1 MKQLDA
7 VIDKCKTAI
16 HAGIPIL
23 YIESDDIAIIDDLLH
38 SEEMVRFW
46 TMDAD
51 LGWMPSNGRKP
62 DNIYVTNRNLDMSFC
77 WTGGPD
83 VQKKA
88 ESSLITEGTKPW
100 LKNKKHIPFVIGVR
114 NFLPTR
120 QNEYKEPAEDTL
132 INHVSRIVTSS
143 PDDDIRRCTIIL
155 QSPVVSIP
163 KGIESY
169 VEVID
174 VPKLEDDEIKEIIIA
189 FAKENGEKTYTD
201 LLEQLV
207 VNLRGFTPRKIKEIL
222 QRIEL
227 ECNGIFNI
235 EGEETGINLIRSVK
249 EQMLKKEGLLT
260 LVKTNPD
267 MNVSGLD
274 NITNWI
280 KQRAELFNDPI
291 KTEKLWNL
299 STPKGI
305 LVSGIPGTGK
315 SALANEIAKIFAPL
329 PLLQFDMGSVLG
341 KYSGESEANMR
352 RVLKLA
358 ESISPCILWIDEIE
372 KAFSS
377 ASSSGDADGGQGKRL
392 FGQFLTWMQEKKA
405 PCFIYATANEINKLP
420 PEFLRRGRFD
430 QKFFTF
436 MPTKEDCIAIVKGN
450 FIRYNRGGK
459 PFSKILSNPHLDNKL
474 CQFIEFCGQRGKFM
488 IGADIE
494 GIIKDAMFA
503 YYSKYWHGKLNQ
515 PESYDFEKFFIEMEE
530 VVIKVQT
537 YGETDMDKIADRLM
551 LLAMSKF
558 SPASTSNNLISL
570 EDVDVRNISIP
581 EYKGTHDDNNTY
593 DKLLYDKIKA
603 EVEFIHNKKNPKR

>member
-1 MKQLDA
+1 M
-7 VIDKCKTAI
+7 
-16 HAGIPIL
+16 
-23 YIESDDIAIIDDLLH
+23 
-38 SEEMVRFW
+38 
-46 TMDAD
+46 
-51 LGWMPSNGRKP
+51 
-62 DNIYVTNRNLDMSFC
+62 
-77 WTGGPD
+77 
-83 VQKKA
+83 
-88 ESSLITEGTKPW
+88 
-100 LKNKKHIPFVIGVR
+100 
-114 NFLPTR
+114 
-120 QNEYKEPAEDTL
+120 
-132 INHVSRIVTSS
+132 
-143 PDDDIRRCTIIL
+143 
-155 QSPVVSIP
+155 
-163 KGIESY
+163 
-169 VEVID
+169 
-174 VPKLEDDEIKEIIIA
+174 
-189 FAKENGEKTYTD
+189 
-201 LLEQLV
+201 

-222 QRIEL
+222 QRIQL

-235 EGEETGINLIRSVK
+235 EGEETGVNLIRSVK

-315 SALANEIAKIFAPL
+315 SALANEIAKIFASL

-358 ESISPCILWIDEIE
+358 ESMSPCILWIDEIE

-459 PFSKILSNPHLDNKL
+459 PFSKILSSPHLDNKL

-494 GIIKDAMFA
+494 GIIKDAMFS
-503 YYSKYWHGKLNQ
+503 YYSKYWYGKLNQ
-515 PESYDFEKFFIEMEE
+515 PESYDSEKFFIELEE
-530 VVIKVQT
+530 AVIKVQT

-603 EVEFIHNKKNPKR
+603 EIEFIHSKKNPKH